1 MSVTFYYDFKDLQ
14 WFFAFFQLFFKSN
27 MMTRSMH
34 AARGLCN
41 FTTSSRVS
49 FGKPHAADERRQ
61 RWRSRWGCSLCR
73 QSGPIQPD
81 LVRLYQLTISL
92 GLLGEESAPGLRPR
106 VDRRGRSHNF
116 LEQTLPNVAKIF
128 LKMPAWLFDPIAWSS
143 AVRLCCS
150 PM

>member
-14 WFFAFFQLFFKSN
+14 WFFAFFQLFFISN

-61 RWRSRWGCSLCR
+61 RWRSRWGCSLWTE
-73 QSGPIQPD
+73 QSGPIQPTWFD
-81 LVRLYQLTISL
+81 FISWRFPWA
-92 GLLGEESAPGLRPR
+92 S
-106 VDRRGRSHNF
+106 
-116 LEQTLPNVAKIF
+116 QAKRAHPACG
-128 LKMPAWLFDPIAWSS
+128 PAWTGGDDLTTFWNKLSQMWPKFF
-143 AVRLCCS
+143 
-150 PM
+150 